1 LLTKRR
7 RDGANLAKRRRDG
20 ANLAKRRRDGANLA
34 KRRRDGSRD
43 GPRRM
48 LHSASF
54 PAWLLVRLVPVSK
67 VTLFI
72 PSLLP
77 PPADTFGEAPMQR
90 YPALEQIVARG
101 HASSADCSN
110 SAAWLCESFGV
121 RKQLDW
127 PAAPISLQGEG
138 GDPGRSFWL
147 CANPVHLQVQRD
159 QLVLTPPAS
168 LSISETES
176 RSLIETLNRHF
187 AADGLVFVAPDPQRW
202 YLRMPSF
209 PDLHTV
215 ALEDAVGR
223 DINHLLP
230 SGNDRMHY
238 HGLFN
243 EVQMLLHAH
252 PVNEARDEAGI
263 ALVNSVWFW
272 GGGTLPPAIRS
283 PWTQLVGDSPLL
295 RGLGR
300 LADVPVASL
309 AKGSDFTVTTD
320 ALVVLPGPDQHAD
333 MDRAREL
340 GRLERDWIAPLLKR
354 LRSGEIRHLEIATT
368 CAGKGLRW
376 SICSRDLWKFWKRPA
391 PLAHPGNVTR

>member
-1 LLTKRR
+1 
-7 RDGANLAKRRRDG
+7 
-20 ANLAKRRRDGANLA
+20 
-34 KRRRDGSRD
+34 
-43 GPRRM
+43 M
-48 LHSASF
+48 LHSASVS
-54 PAWLLVRLVPVSK
+54 AWLPVRLVPVSK

-77 PPADTFGEAPMQR
+77 PLPDAFGEAPVQR

-101 HASSADCSN
+101 HPSTTDCSN
-110 SAAWLCESFGV
+110 TAAWLCESVGV

-159 QLVLTPPAS
+159 QLVLTPPAL
-168 LSISETES
+168 LSISQAES
-176 RSLIETLNRHF
+176 QFLIETLNRHF
-187 AADGLVFVAPDPQRW
+187 SADGLVFVAFDPRRW

-209 PDLHTV
+209 PDLHTI
-215 ALEDAVGR
+215 ALDDAIGH

-230 SGNDRMHY
+230 SGHDRMHY

-252 PVNEARDEAGI
+252 PVNEAREEAGI
-263 ALVNSVWFW
+263 ALINSVWLW

-283 PWTQLVGDSPLL
+283 PWTQIVGDLPLL
-295 RGLGR
+295 RGLGH
-300 LADVPVASL
+300 LAGLPVTSVA
-309 AKGSDFTVTTD
+309 AGPGFTVAND
-320 ALVVLPGPDQHAD
+320 ALVVLPAIDESD
-333 MDRAREL
+333 DIVRAGQL
-340 GRLERDWIAPLLKR
+340 GRLDQEWIAPLLRR
-354 LRSGEIRHLEIATT
+354 LRSGEIRRLEVATT

-376 SICSRDLWKFWKRPA
+376 SVDARDLWKFWKRPA
-391 PLAHPGNVTR
+391 PLARPGIVAR